1 MNILRLAFELFVI
14 YMLYKMVFEFII
26 PVYRTTKQM
35 KQKMNEMHQ
44 KMQPPQE
51 VNNKNHSNS
60 TQQPKTPKETFSDD
74 YIEYEEIK

>member
-14 YMLYKMVFEFII
+14 YMVYKLVFEFII

-35 KQKMNEMHQ
+35 KQKMNNIHQ
-44 KMQPPQE
+44 KMKQQE
-51 VNNKNHSNS
+51 DLKNNNHRSS
-60 TQQPKTPKETFSDD
+60 TPEAVQAKQTFSDD